1 MSYCDWKAASALDRN
16 YHDNEWGVPV
26 HDDRAQ
32 FEHLMM
38 EVMQCG
44 LNWELMLKNR
54 EIFRKCFENFDFNRV
69 AKFDESDIA
78 RVMKTPGMIRSERKI
93 RAVVGNAVCFKK
105 IREEFGSFCKYLW
118 NFSDGKTIL
127 YDGHESG
134 KIPVSNALSKKIS
147 DDLKRRGFKY
157 TGPITVYSHLQASG
171 LINDHA
177 ENCPCYKKIVAAF
190 PTVKKRRA
198 GEVF

>member
-16 YHDNEWGVPV
+16 YHDTEWGVPV

-32 FEHLMM
+32 FEHLSM

-44 LNWELMLKNR
+44 LNWELMLKKR
-54 EIFRKCFENFDFNRV
+54 DVFRKCFKNFDFERV

-127 YDGHESG
+127 YDGHENG

-147 DDLKRRGFKY
+147 DDLKHRGFKY

-190 PTVKKRRA
+190 PTVKKRRE